1 VLFLGELLVIGA
13 RLELELLEVA
23 LDALDL
29 SVQAVQGVGEGLP
42 VGLTQGRRAAGLL
55 AAAPAFATF
64 SSATPAPAGLP
75 ALVKMMGPSDWGGI
89 AVGTAIV
96 FGILGRKLA
105 KDIQGWMR

>member
-1 VLFLGELLVIGA
+1 MSRDPSPAAPA
-13 RLELELLEVA
+13 RLARLGA
-23 LDALDL
+23 
-29 SVQAVQGVGEGLP
+29 
-42 VGLTQGRRAAGLL
+42 VGLAAVAGLL

-105 KDIQGWMR
+105 KDIQGWLR